1 MKDGDGRGRSWRGT
15 GGMDGWMGGGED
27 EMRGKMCLR
36 EESSLTGP

>member
-15 GGMDGWMGGGED
+15 GGWMDGWGGED

>member
-15 GGMDGWMGGGED
+15 GGMDGWMGGED

>member
-1 MKDGDGRGRSWRGT
+1 MGMGEEGAGEGRGGW
-15 GGMDGWMGGGED
+15 MDGWGGED